1 MWKLLNLSLNE
12 LDKSTECVHKCCTLV
27 AQFYMK
33 RRIIMLASL
42 ALAATSCIN
51 TPDELAQMATGY
63 AFARPRNKMN
73 VTESVSV
80 GQWDVPA
87 GLDGPRR
94 IVIDTELQQAH
105 YYIAGRR
112 VGWST
117 ISSGKAGK
125 DTPKGVFPV
134 LAKDEDHTSSTYG
147 SIVDA
152 DGNTLISDYTKGEP
166 IPPGGIY
173 KGAPMTN
180 GMQLTWGGIWMHEG
194 IVTSAPE
201 SHGCIRLPKRMAK
214 IFFDNTP
221 VGTPVEIK

>member
-1 MWKLLNLSLNE
+1 
-12 LDKSTECVHKCCTLV
+12 
-27 AQFYMK
+27 MK
-33 RRIIMLASL
+33 HRIIMLASL
-42 ALAATSCIN
+42 ALAVTSCIN

-63 AFARPRNKMN
+63 AFARPKNKMN

-87 GLDGPRR
+87 GLDGPRK

-125 DTPKGVFPV
+125 DTPKGVFPI

-152 DGNTLISDYTKGEP
+152 AGKTLISDYTKGEP

>member
-1 MWKLLNLSLNE
+1 MPYTSLTI
-12 LDKSTECVHKCCTLV
+12 L
-27 AQFYMK
+27 YMK

-42 ALAATSCIN
+42 ALVVASCIN

-63 AFARPRNKMN
+63 AFARPKNKMN

-87 GLDGPRR
+87 GLEGPRR

-125 DTPKGVFPV
+125 DTPKGVFPI
-134 LAKDEDHTSSTYG
+134 LAKDADHTSSTYG

-152 DGNTLISDYTKGEP
+152 DGNTLIRDYTKGEP